1 MSAKKAK
8 KPQLR
13 LIASDVKQPIAEATD
28 ELAML
33 IRSINESARK
43 AKAKKKLKELQEV
56 EPEPPMAA

>member
-8 KPQLR
+8 KPQLK
-13 LIASDVKQPIAEATD
+13 LVPSDVKQPIAEAPD
-28 ELAML
+28 ELAIL

-43 AKAKKKLKELQEV
+43 AKAKKLKELQEV

>member
-28 ELAML
+28 ELALL

-43 AKAKKKLKELQEV
+43 AKAKKLKELEEA